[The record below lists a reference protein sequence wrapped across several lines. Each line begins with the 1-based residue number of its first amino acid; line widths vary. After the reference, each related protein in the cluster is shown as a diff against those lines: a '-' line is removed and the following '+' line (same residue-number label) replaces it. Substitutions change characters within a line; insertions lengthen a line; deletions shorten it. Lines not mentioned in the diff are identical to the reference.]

1 VTIVR
6 DDQKVVTFGRAQL
19 PAARSRLG
27 SARAYLAS
35 PRGGRG
41 ATGRFIIVTSGR
53 AGSELLVSLLH
64 AHPEFSC
71 DGEIL
76 NTKRQWPDRFLDG
89 RAARAAAQG
98 KLAYGCKVQPQDI
111 LDVQR
116 IADPH
121 NWLRRHYAGGW
132 RIIHLLR
139 RNRLHQAIS
148 VARATQSQWHY
159 RRGEA
164 GPAGP
169 MTLDPNAVIGTMY
182 LIQHKENQIAAM
194 LEGVQHLELWYE
206 DDLEHASDQ
215 SRTVATVCQE
225 LGIMPQATTTELT
238 RVTPPSVR
246 DSVANYDEIAD
257 TIRANAFTRYL
268 EQ

>member
-1 VTIVR
+1 VR
-6 DDQKVVTFGRAQL
+6 DDQKVVTLVRAQL
-19 PAARSRLG
+19 PAARRRLG

-35 PRGGRG
+35 PRGEGR
-41 ATGRFIIVTSGR
+41 ATSRFIIVTSGR
-53 AGSELLVSLLH
+53 AGSELLVSLLR
-64 AHPEFSC
+64 AHPQFSC

-76 NTKRQWPDRFLDG
+76 NTKRQWPDRFVDG

-116 IADPH
+116 IADPN
-121 NWLRRHYAGGW
+121 NWVRRHHADGW
-132 RIIHLLR
+132 RIIHRLR

-159 RRGEA
+159 HRGEA
-164 GPAGP
+164 GPVGP

-194 LEGVQHLELWYE
+194 LKGVEHLELCYE
-206 DDLEHASDQ
+206 DDLEQSSDQ
-215 SRTVATVCQE
+215 PRTVATVCRE
-225 LGIMPQATTTELT
+225 LGIVPQTTTTELT

-246 DSVANYDEIAD
+246 DAVANYDEIAD
-257 TIRANAFTRYL
+257 AIRANAFTQYL
-268 EQ
+268 EP

>member
-1 VTIVR
+1 VR
-6 DDQKVVTFGRAQL
+6 DDQKVDTFGGTSIL
-19 PAARSRLG
+19 AARSRLG
-27 SARAYLAS
+27 SLRAYLAF
-35 PRGGRG
+35 PRTGRG
-41 ATGRFIIVTSGR
+41 ATSRFIIITSGR
-53 AGSELLVSLLH
+53 TGSELLVSLLH
-64 AHPEFSC
+64 SHPQFSC

-76 NTKRQWPDRFLDG
+76 NTRRQWPDRFLAG

-121 NWLRRHYAGGW
+121 NWVRRQHAKGW
-132 RIIHLLR
+132 RIIHLRR

-148 VARATQSQWHY
+148 VVRATQSEWHY
-159 RRGEA
+159 RHGEE

-169 MTLDPNAVIGTMY
+169 LTLDPNAVIGTMY

-194 LEGVQHLELWYE
+194 VEGVPHLELWYE
-206 DDLEHASDQ
+206 DDLEQASDQ
-215 SRTVATVCQE
+215 SRTVATICQE
-225 LGIMPQATTTELT
+225 LGVTTQPTTSELT

-246 DSVANYDEIAD
+246 DAVANYDEIAA
-257 TIRANAFTRYL
+257 TIRANAFTQYL
-268 EQ
+268 DQ